1 MIPESETF
9 RTLSYMARTA
19 SRPFDAV
26 VRDHPDRVIGQRSHR
41 RFEITD
47 EFTGDVSCKHVS
59 GNSRHDSQQDATR
72 VTTIEPETLPPSKT
86 RSADCPVWSGSCS
99 PAGRT

>member
-9 RTLSYMARTA
+9 GTLSYMARTA

-26 VRDHPDRVIGQRSHR
+26 VRDHPDRVIRHRSHR

-47 EFTGDVSCKHVS
+47 DVNSKHVS
-59 GNSRHDSQQDATR
+59 RNSRHH
-72 VTTIEPETLPPSKT
+72 PPNKTLP
-86 RSADCPVWSGSCS
+86 V
-99 PAGRT
+99 